1 MRVTNK
7 MIMNNA
13 SSNIN
18 SAKETVNTRN
28 KQMTSQKKIDR
39 PSDDPVIAVRSL
51 RLSTTL
57 SQVTQ
62 YYQKNIPDAKSWLDV
77 TETSLINI
85 GNLMTDCRTLAVKG
99 ATDTYNADDRSTMID
114 QLEALQKQVF
124 AEGNADYA
132 KRTVFTG
139 FRTNSNLVF
148 TENEKETKYRINQT
162 LTIEANMEEHRYYD
176 GINAA
181 PTTAKEVMAPFVD
194 PTLTPADPGY
204 VTDYK
209 PMNDM
214 AQTNYY
220 RLRLNYDDIDS
231 INKITINDGDGTE
244 IAAFD
249 YFEGLVTTTDPI
261 VTEDDVETVPNKDTT
276 VNPPMPIVKT
286 NGGYNLVVYDNE
298 TEWSAAVLTDG
309 TGTVKETG
317 QKTVPDNT
325 IIVIRETGD
334 LILGNDVASSL
345 KNANASLNI
354 QYDKTGF
361 KEGELR
367 PEYYYNCVKRTDPND
382 VDSNVPYTKFDST
395 GKRIYFDIEYTVAA
409 NQTININTEACD
421 VFTSDIQRDLT
432 EMIDA
437 VKKTIAAHDKLD
449 EITKMKGETQ
459 YASDEYQE
467 YLSGWYDAI
476 KKEADYFDDNLQK
489 LFKTEIGK
497 IDGYYATIT
506 LGITDLGCK
515 KDSLQLT
522 EKRVGDQRE
531 TVQGLQSTNDDLD
544 LSQIII
550 DYTAAYTAYQA
561 SLTAAGKLG
570 ESTLLNYL

>member
-18 SAKETVNTRN
+18 STKEIVNTRN

-39 PSDDPVIAVRSL
+39 PSDDPVVAVRSL

-62 YYQKNIPDAKSWLDV
+62 YYSKNIPDAASWLDV
-77 TETSLINI
+77 SETSLINI
-85 GNLMTDCRTLAVKG
+85 RALMGDCKEIAVTG
-99 ATDTYNADDRSTMID
+99 SSDQFNADDRNTMIT
-114 QLEALQKQVF
+114 QLESLQKQLF

-139 FRTNSNLVF
+139 YRTNCNLVF
-148 TENEKETKYRINQT
+148 TEDENETKYRINQT
-162 LTIEANMEEHRYYD
+162 LSAENNMEEHRYYD
-176 GINAA
+176 GVNKV
-181 PTTAKEVMAPFVD
+181 PTTADEVKNPFLGLAPTD
-194 PTLTPADPGY
+194 PTYTFID
-204 VTDYK
+204 
-209 PMNDM
+209 DM
-214 AQTNYY
+214 EQTNYY
-220 RLRLNYDDIDS
+220 RMRLNYGDIES
-231 INKITINDGDGTE
+231 INKISIKNADKTEMASFSFYGGATDEDAVDTVYNRDQTSGDLIDPGASGGFNMMVVEDETAWANTVITLNGTE
-244 IAAFD
+244 
-249 YFEGLVTTTDPI
+249 
-261 VTEDDVETVPNKDTT
+261 
-276 VNPPMPIVKT
+276 VKPA
-286 NGGYNLVVYDNE
+286 GE
-298 TEWSAAVLTDG
+298 
-309 TGTVKETG
+309 
-317 QKTVPDNT
+317 KTVPDNA
-325 IIVIRETGD
+325 IIIIKETGD
-334 LILGNDVASSL
+334 IILGKDVAASL
-345 KNANASLNI
+345 KNNNATVDI

-367 PEYYYNCVKRTDPND
+367 PEYYYNCQKRYDPND
-382 VDSNVPYTKFDST
+382 VDTNIPYTKFDEN

-409 NQTININTEACD
+409 NQTITINTEACD

-437 VKKTIAAHDKLD
+437 VKRTIEANSKLD

-459 YASDEYQE
+459 YASEEFQE
-467 YLSGWYDAI
+467 YLTTWYKAI
-476 KKEADYFDDNLQK
+476 EKERDYFEDNLQK
-489 LFKTEIGK
+489 LFSTELGK
-497 IDGYYATIT
+497 IDGYYATIS

-515 KDSLQLT
+515 KQSLNLT
-522 EKRVGDQRE
+522 KERVGDQRQ
-531 TVQGLQSTNDDLD
+531 TVQSLQSTNDDLD

-570 ESTLLNYL
+570 DSTLLNYL

>member
-18 SAKETVNTRN
+18 SAKECVNTRN

-39 PSDDPVIAVRSL
+39 PSDDPVVAVRSL

-62 YYQKNIPDAKSWLDV
+62 YYSKNIPDATSWLDV

-85 GNLMTDCRTLAVKG
+85 RSLMTDCRSLAVKG
-99 ATDTYNADDRSTMID
+99 STDTYNAEDRNTMIT
-114 QLEALQKQVF
+114 QLESLQKQVF

-139 FRTNSNLVF
+139 YRTNSNLVF
-148 TENEKETKYRINQT
+148 TEDETETKYRINQT
-162 LTIEANMEEHRYYD
+162 LTAETNMEEHRYYD
-176 GINAA
+176 GVNKV
-181 PTTAKEVMAPFVD
+181 PTTADEVKNPFLGLD
-194 PTLTPADPGY
+194 PTDANYTFID
-204 VTDYK
+204 
-209 PMNDM
+209 DM
-214 AQTNYY
+214 EQTNYY
-220 RLRLNYDDIDS
+220 RMRLNYGLTDNADS
-231 INKITINDGDGTE
+231 INKMTIKDGKGNQ
-244 IAAFD
+244 IAEFSYFD
-249 YFEGLVTTTDPI
+249 TTTGL
-261 VTEDDVETVPNKDTT
+261 TEDETDVV
-276 VNPPMPIVKT
+276 VNDNSVQHID
-286 NGGYNLVVYDNE
+286 GGINLFVFANE
-298 TEWSAAVLTDG
+298 TDWSNAEITDSTNSSTILSAKG
-309 TGTVKETG
+309 T
-317 QKTVPDNT
+317 KTVPDDA
-325 IIVIRETGD
+325 IIIIKETGD
-334 LILGNDVASSL
+334 IILGKNVAATL
-345 KNANASLNI
+345 KNNNATIDI

-367 PEYYYNCVKRTDPND
+367 PEYYYNCQKRYDPND
-382 VDSNVPYTKFDST
+382 VDTNIPYTKFDEN

-409 NQTININTEACD
+409 NQTITINTEACD
-421 VFTSDIQRDLT
+421 VFTSDIQRDLA

-437 VKKTIAAHDKLD
+437 VKRTIDAHNKLD
-449 EITKMKGETQ
+449 EITKMKGESQ

-467 YLSGWYDAI
+467 YLTTWYDAL
-476 KKEADYFDDNLQK
+476 KKEADYFEDNLQK
-489 LFKTEIGK
+489 LFSTELGK
-497 IDGYYATIT
+497 IDKYYATIS

-515 KDSLQLT
+515 KDSLKLT